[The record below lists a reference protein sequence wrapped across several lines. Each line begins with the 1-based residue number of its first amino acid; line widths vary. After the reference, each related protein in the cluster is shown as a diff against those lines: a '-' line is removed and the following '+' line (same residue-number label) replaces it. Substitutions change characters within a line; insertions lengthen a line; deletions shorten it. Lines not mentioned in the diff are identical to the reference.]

1 MDAAA
6 LVPIGRPV
14 QNTQI
19 YILDA
24 SLNPLPMSV
33 AGELYIAGAGLARG
47 YLGRAGLTA
56 ERFVANPF
64 TPGTRMYRSG
74 DLARWTEDGMLEYL
88 GRADAQVKI
97 RGFRIELGEIEAA
110 LVSIPSVAQC
120 TVQARGEDGAKQL
133 VAYLVA
139 GIGTGAGVSAGAKA
153 IIPETSA
160 LRSLLSTNL
169 PDYMVP
175 AAFVVLD
182 SLPLTPNGKLD
193 VRALPAPEITGEGEY
208 RAPVTEH
215 ERLIAALFAELTGA
229 RRVGLDDS
237 FFALGGDSISAI
249 RLVSLARA
257 RNAHLTV
264 RTIFEHPSVQALAAA
279 IEVRREQ
286 VLILKPEAGA
296 VPLTPV
302 QTQFLQLSGSVK
314 KFNQAVAL
322 VVPEGGSIEQV
333 RVLLN
338 KLVAHH
344 DALRLALIDTPI
356 GRSLWLHD
364 EAPALE
370 IVEVDLSAQG
380 ADAQAESIASS
391 VRISPSASI
400 PTRVR
405 CFRPPGSRLAAS
417 LAHAPNSCWPFT
429 TWLSMACPGASCL
442 RTSSICVFQAPCL
455 VARTRSET
463 GPTPWLCK
471 ARPASASLATGAR
484 HLRAPKHWAPMPAS
498 HPSTTAWEMP
508 ATMSRS

>member
-1 MDAAA
+1 
-6 LVPIGRPV
+6 
-14 QNTQI
+14 
-19 YILDA
+19 
-24 SLNPLPMSV
+24 
-33 AGELYIAGAGLARG
+33 
-47 YLGRAGLTA
+47 
-56 ERFVANPF
+56 
-64 TPGTRMYRSG
+64 MYRSG
-74 DLARWTEDGMLEYL
+74 DLARWNEDGVLEYL

-110 LVSIPSVAQC
+110 LLAIPGIAQC

-139 GIGTGAGVSAGAKA
+139 GVDADVA
-153 IIPETSA
+153 IPETSA
-160 LRSLLSTNL
+160 VRSALATTL

-175 AAFVVLD
+175 VAFVVLA

-215 ERLIAALFAELTGA
+215 EQLVARLFAELTGA
-229 RRVGLDDS
+229 TRVGLDDS

-286 VLILKPEAGA
+286 VLIPKPKAGA
-296 VPLTPV
+296 MLLTPI
-302 QTQFLQLSGSVK
+302 QTQFLRLSGSVTQ
-314 KFNQAVAL
+314 FNQAVAL

-333 RVLLN
+333 RTLLN

-344 DALRLALIDTPI
+344 DALRLNLIDTPS

-370 IVEVDLSAQG
+370 ILTVDLSAQ
-380 ADAQAESIASS
+380 DAEAQ
-391 VRISPSASI
+391 
-400 PTRVR
+400 T
-405 CFRPPGSRLAAS
+405 
-417 LAHAPNSCWPFT
+417 
-429 TWLSMACPGASCL
+429 
-442 RTSSICVFQAPCL
+442 
-455 VARTRSET
+455 
-463 GPTPWLCK
+463 
-471 ARPASASLATGAR
+471 ASAPDVHGMSTPNGQLEQALQADPV
-484 HLRAPKHWAPMPAS
+484 L
-498 HPSTTAWEMP
+498 HPYVH
-508 ATMSRS
+508 